1 MRWRSAIDRAITPLG
16 LTNAQY
22 SVLAPLLGMERSGQ
36 RPSQRQLAD
45 FTGLEPLYVSKLA
58 RALEQ
63 AGLIE
68 RSGHPDDSRAV
79 QLSLTD
85 QGREVTAQATERVR
99 GLQDELTAPLGGLDS
114 PATRN
119 LIDVAAH
126 PARIHPSAHADRS
139 RPMTHSAALQGP
151 ALNGQDIGQAEHATR
166 AVLDRLLARTGIQ
179 FHGWVIINQL
189 AASGGALGEEELT
202 GRITHGL
209 KIGEDAVHAAAA
221 ELAWQ
226 GLISREPAA
235 GGGTQVALT
244 PAGTARFEQI
254 QGGIGQVTQRL
265 YGGLPESDLAIA
277 HRVLATVTERAN
289 AELADADP
297 ASA

>member
-45 FTGLEPLYVSKLA
+45 LTGLEPLYVSKLA

-68 RSGHPDDSRAV
+68 RSDHPDDSRAV

-119 LIDVAAH
+119 LIESLH
-126 PARIHPSAHADRS
+126 TLLGSTPPHTQTGAD
-139 RPMTHSAALQGP
+139 Q
-151 ALNGQDIGQAEHATR
+151 
-166 AVLDRLLARTGIQ
+166 
-179 FHGWVIINQL
+179 
-189 AASGGALGEEELT
+189 
-202 GRITHGL
+202 
-209 KIGEDAVHAAAA
+209 
-221 ELAWQ
+221 
-226 GLISREPAA
+226 
-235 GGGTQVALT
+235 
-244 PAGTARFEQI
+244 
-254 QGGIGQVTQRL
+254 
-265 YGGLPESDLAIA
+265 
-277 HRVLATVTERAN
+277 
-289 AELADADP
+289 
-297 ASA
+297 

>member
-1 MRWRSAIDRAITPLG
+1 MTGQRQDPPVTGLVWRLSMRWRSAIDRAITPLG

-99 GLQDELTAPLGGLDS
+99 RLQDELTAPLGGLDS

-119 LIDVAAH
+119 LVD
-126 PARIHPSAHADRS
+126 SLHA
-139 RPMTHSAALQGP
+139 
-151 ALNGQDIGQAEHATR
+151 
-166 AVLDRLLARTGIQ
+166 LLGSTPPQTAPPTQTG
-179 FHGWVIINQL
+179 
-189 AASGGALGEEELT
+189 
-202 GRITHGL
+202 
-209 KIGEDAVHAAAA
+209 
-221 ELAWQ
+221 
-226 GLISREPAA
+226 
-235 GGGTQVALT
+235 
-244 PAGTARFEQI
+244 
-254 QGGIGQVTQRL
+254 
-265 YGGLPESDLAIA
+265 
-277 HRVLATVTERAN
+277 
-289 AELADADP
+289 ADQ
-297 ASA
+297 